1 MFNTFNVWAHK
12 KSFSFLLLLL
22 RKKTNFWGEN
32 VFHENTTPT
41 QKSSLTNKLI
51 PWENSIFLMEVE
63 GRCNITPAWN
73 PSITIS
79 SVIPKH
85 KSACKM
91 RQMPA
96 HISDAAIFPRKH
108 DTHPSVNRVVK
119 GITKSFFSPFFSHF
133 IWALLSF
140 TEAFC
145 GYGGFVWFIKFS
157 WLFSLEAMTLN
168 HTFV

>member
-1 MFNTFNVWAHK
+1 
-12 KSFSFLLLLL
+12 
-22 RKKTNFWGEN
+22 
-32 VFHENTTPT
+32 
-41 QKSSLTNKLI
+41 
-51 PWENSIFLMEVE
+51 
-63 GRCNITPAWN
+63 
-73 PSITIS
+73 
-79 SVIPKH
+79 
-85 KSACKM
+85 M

-96 HISDAAIFPRKH
+96 HISDAAIFLRKH